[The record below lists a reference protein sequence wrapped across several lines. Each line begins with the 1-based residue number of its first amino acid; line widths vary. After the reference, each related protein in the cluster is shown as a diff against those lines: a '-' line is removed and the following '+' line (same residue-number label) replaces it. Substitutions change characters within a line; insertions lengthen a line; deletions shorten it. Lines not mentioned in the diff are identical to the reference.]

1 MNIPQDIFTEV
12 CNSNTLENTCTIE
25 FDESLKLNFLTI
37 KNPIKLYKGIS
48 SSLQNYLFDNKICSI
63 DDPYLNKPT
72 ITKLT
77 INKILNIVKED
88 LNNFDGIYLARYNI
102 AKLYGVL
109 KNNQNINEII
119 KKDIDEFPTYIV
131 RYIIKNNRPIKLLI
145 LTDEQNYDT
154 LINSDIMDDK
164 TKNAYKQ
171 LVPDGKYR
179 TSIYKGSNTDDE
191 DNDGISQDE
200 IIADWIT
207 TKFDGFVSYE
217 VPKFVDKETL
227 FHDEFYIK
235 SKYVTVDTDFTQ
247 SISLALDAEQRF
259 VDNFKAICN
268 KLIKKNDI
276 VVYNNKKYK
285 VNRLLH
291 GILTLENIDD
301 YDDFLTGIPIES
313 VKKFN

>member
-12 CNSNTLENTCTIE
+12 CNNNTLEDTCTIE
-25 FDESLKLNFLTI
+25 FDKNLKLNFLTI

-77 INKILNIVKED
+77 INTILNIVKED
-88 LNNFDGIYLARYNI
+88 LNNFNGIYLARQDI

-109 KNNQNINEII
+109 KNNKNINENI
-119 KKDIDEFPTYIV
+119 KKDIDEFPTYII
-131 RYIIKNNRPIKLLI
+131 RYIIKNNKPIKLLI

-164 TKNAYKQ
+164 TKIAYKK

-191 DNDGISQDE
+191 QGISPDE
-200 IIADWIT
+200 TIADWIT

-247 SISLALDAEQRF
+247 SISLALDVEQRF

-268 KLIKKNDI
+268 NLIKINDI

-285 VNRLLH
+285 VRRLLYNK
-291 GILTLENIDD
+291 LMLENIDD
-301 YDDFLTGIPIES
+301 FDDFITGIPIEL

>member
-1 MNIPQDIFTEV
+1 MYKLKIKERPNRKIF
-12 CNSNTLENTCTIE
+12 
-25 FDESLKLNFLTI
+25 
-37 KNPIKLYKGIS
+37 
-48 SSLQNYLFDNKICSI
+48 
-63 DDPYLNKPT
+63 
-72 ITKLT
+72 
-77 INKILNIVKED
+77 
-88 LNNFDGIYLARYNI
+88 
-102 AKLYGVL
+102 
-109 KNNQNINEII
+109 
-119 KKDIDEFPTYIV
+119 
-131 RYIIKNNRPIKLLI
+131 
-145 LTDEQNYDT
+145 
-154 LINSDIMDDK
+154 
-164 TKNAYKQ
+164 NAYKK

-191 DNDGISQDE
+191 DNEGISPDE

-268 KLIKKNDI
+268 NLIKKDDI

-291 GILTLENIDD
+291 NRLTLENIDD
-301 YDDFLTGIPIES
+301 YDDFLTGVPIES

>member
-1 MNIPQDIFTEV
+1 MNIQQEIFTEV
-12 CNSNTLENTCTIE
+12 CNNNILKDTCIIE
-25 FDESLKLNFLTI
+25 FNENLKLNFLTI
-37 KNPIKLYKGIS
+37 NNPIKLYKGIS

-63 DDPYLNKPT
+63 NDPYKNKPT

-77 INKILNIVKED
+77 INTILDIVTKD
-88 LNNFDGIYLARYNI
+88 LNNSDGIYLARQNI
-102 AKLYGVL
+102 AELYGVL
-109 KNNQNINEII
+109 KNNKNINENIT
-119 KKDIDEFPTYIV
+119 KHIDAFPTYVI
-131 RYIIKNNRPIKLLI
+131 RYHIKPIKPIKLLI

-154 LINSDIMDDK
+154 LINSDIMDDQ
-164 TKNAYKQ
+164 TKNAYKK

-179 TSIYKGSNTDDE
+179 TSIYKGSNTEDE
-191 DNDGISQDE
+191 DSEGISQDE

-247 SISLALDAEQRF
+247 SISHALDVEQQF
-259 VDNFKAICN
+259 VDNFTAICN
-268 KLIKKNDI
+268 KLIKINDI

-285 VNRLLH
+285 VRRFRLNKLA
-291 GILTLENIDD
+291 LENINDFDD
-301 YDDFLTGIPIES
+301 YLTGIPIKS

>member
-12 CNSNTLENTCTIE
+12 CNNNILKDTCTIE

-37 KNPIKLYKGIS
+37 KNPIKLFKGIS
-48 SSLQNYLFDNKICSI
+48 SSLQNYLFDNMICSI
-63 DDPYLNKPT
+63 DDPYKNKPT

-88 LNNFDGIYLARYNI
+88 LNNFNGIYLARQDI

-109 KNNQNINEII
+109 KNNKNINENI
-119 KKDIDEFPTYIV
+119 KKDIDEFPTYII
-131 RYIIKNNRPIKLLI
+131 RYIIKNNKPIKLLI

-164 TKNAYKQ
+164 TKIAYKK

-191 DNDGISQDE
+191 DNEGISPDE

-217 VPKFVDKETL
+217 VPKFEDKKTL

-247 SISLALDAEQRF
+247 SIRHALDVEQRF
-259 VDNFKAICN
+259 VDNFKTICN
-268 KLIKKNDI
+268 NLIKKDDI
-276 VVYNNKKYK
+276 VVYNSKKYK
-285 VNRLLH
+285 VIRLLYNR
-291 GILTLENIDD
+291 LTLENIDD
-301 YDDFLTGIPIES
+301 FNDFITGIHIEL
-313 VKKFN
+313 VKKSN